1 VPAMLVIGE
10 KEAASEAASVRL
22 RHGGDAGTMSLDEFV
37 GAARR
42 AIAARS
48 RELTTEV
55 KDR

>member
-1 VPAMLVIGE
+1 MLVIGE
-10 KEAASEAASVRL
+10 KEATSAAAAVRL
-22 RHGGDAGTMSLDEFV
+22 RHGGNAGTMSLDEFV
-37 GAARR
+37 DAARR